1 MKVMYR
7 PLGEI
12 VTFFG
17 GGTPSKS
24 RPEFYEGGS
33 IPWITPKDMK
43 SWIIDSSIDRITSE
57 AMDQSTAKLIP
68 APGVLVVVRS
78 GVLKHTLPVGINQVP
93 VTVNQDM
100 KALVCSNLVDPLY
113 LGRFLRASAQS
124 ILTNVRGTTADNIST
139 RVLKDLV
146 VPLPPLAE
154 QKRIAGIL
162 DAADALRAKRRE
174 SLAQLDT
181 LLQSTFLDMFG
192 DPVTNP
198 MGWKVVTLG
207 DVLSVKGG
215 YAFKSADYLEDRFGV
230 PLIRIGDVNRCEF
243 VRQKLAQLPA
253 DYLDK
258 FEKFVVRN
266 GSILMSLTG
275 TVGKDDYGNAVTLQ
289 GDTDRYLLNQRVAEL
304 IPRASLAA
312 DYLHGVL
319 SHERVK
325 RILTGRSRGIR
336 QANISN
342 NDIKQLQV
350 QLPPLYLQR
359 RFTTIVKSVEQ
370 QKSRLHTHLVE
381 LDTLFASLQQ
391 RAFDGELS
399 A

>member
-198 MGWKVVTLG
+198 MGWEVKELAEVVKEGTIVTYG
-207 DVLSVKGG
+207 IVQAGKEYPG
-215 YAFKSADYLEDRFGV
+215 GV
-230 PLIRIGDVNRCEF
+230 PYIRTGDIIGGQIQADGLRHTDPAIAAKF
-243 VRQKLAQLPA
+243 GRSRVRTDEIVMSIRATVGTTAQLPPE
-253 DYLDK
+253 LDGA
-258 FEKFVVRN
+258 N
-266 GSILMSLTG
+266 LTQG
-275 TVGKDDYGNAVTLQ
+275 TARISPGEHTDPSFLLSFIRSCGCQSWLQRQIKGATFREITL
-289 GDTDRYLLNQRVAEL
+289 
-304 IPRASLAA
+304 
-312 DYLHGVL
+312 
-319 SHERVK
+319 K
-325 RILTGRSRGIR
+325 RLR
-336 QANISN
+336 QMPIC
-342 NDIKQLQV
+342 V
-350 QLPPLYLQR
+350 PPLDVQH
-359 RFTTIVKSVEQ
+359 RFAATVESVKQ
-370 QKSRLHTHLVE
+370 QKTRLRAHLTE
-381 LDTLFASLQQ
+381 LDTLFASLQH
-391 RAFDGELS
+391 RAFEGEL
-399 A
+399 